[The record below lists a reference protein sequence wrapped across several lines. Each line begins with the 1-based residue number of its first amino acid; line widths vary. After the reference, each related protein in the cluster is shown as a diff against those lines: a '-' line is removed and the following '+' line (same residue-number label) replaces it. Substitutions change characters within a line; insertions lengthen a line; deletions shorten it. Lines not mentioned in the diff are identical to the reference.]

1 VILLTGGT
9 GFVGR
14 HLLAQMAR
22 RGERVRVL
30 DLRPLSPE
38 ASTESIETVVGDLRD
53 ETFVKHAL
61 EGVTAV
67 IHLAAANPNPG
78 TSAED
83 MRRANVEGTRTIARA
98 AKSKDG
104 LRFVH
109 VSSAGVY
116 GDSGEM
122 TPLLETSPPAPATSY
137 QRSKV
142 EGEKALLEEFAGSA
156 VSWTILRPCE
166 VYGPGGMARLG
177 FYRQVRQKRLWVYGP
192 TTVTVHPTYVGDL
205 VQALLGALDRLDRP
219 EVHGQIFNVAG
230 ERPIAHFDFVRMVG
244 DRLGVRVYRV
254 GLPKVTAGIFGAL
267 AGLAGPRF
275 DRLARRS
282 ISYAVDTTKAR
293 HSLGLVPKPLEAGLD
308 ETLDWVK
315 REGLG

>member
-14 HLLAQMAR
+14 HVLAQLTH

-30 DLRPLSPE
+30 DLKPLSPDTNSE
-38 ASTESIETVVGDLRD
+38 PIDTVVSDLRD
-53 ETFVKHAL
+53 ETVIKRAL
-61 EGVTAV
+61 EGITAV

-78 TSAED
+78 TPAEV
-83 MRRANVEGTRTIARA
+83 MWQANLEGTRTIARA
-98 AKSKDG
+98 AKSMGG

-116 GDSGEM
+116 GDSGD
-122 TPLLETSPPAPATSY
+122 TAPLLETSPPVPATSY
-137 QRSKV
+137 QSSKV
-142 EGEKALLEEFAGSA
+142 EGEKALVREFTGSG
-156 VSWTILRPCE
+156 VRWTILRPCE

-177 FYRQVRQKRLWVYGP
+177 FYREVRRKRVWVYGP
-192 TTVTVHPTYVGDL
+192 TAVTVHPTYVGDL

-219 EVHGQIFNVAG
+219 EVHGQVFNVAG
-230 ERPIAHFDFVRMVG
+230 ERPIGHFDFVRMVG

-254 GLPKVTAGIFGAL
+254 GLPKVTAGIFS
-267 AGLAGPRF
+267 GLAGMVPRLG
-275 DRLARRS
+275 RLARRS

-293 HSLGLVPKPLEAGLD
+293 RLLGLDPKPLEAGLD
-308 ETLDWVK
+308 ETLDWAK
-315 REGLG
+315 REGLV